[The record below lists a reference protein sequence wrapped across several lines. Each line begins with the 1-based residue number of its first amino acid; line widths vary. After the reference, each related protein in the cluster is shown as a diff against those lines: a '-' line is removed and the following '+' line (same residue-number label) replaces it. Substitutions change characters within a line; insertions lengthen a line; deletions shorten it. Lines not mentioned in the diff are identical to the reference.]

1 MTKIKSG
8 RFWLLSI
15 AKVYPQVYELMPKYV
30 KFVLS
35 GTNIVPTTRKE
46 ERNNPVHL
54 QILAPSAKNEGTSPG
69 DLVSYDFYYG
79 YNPDLNM
86 FNLQF
91 RDVKDNSRFFI
102 MDTSKLFPK
111 TRKRKSRKKST

>member
-15 AKVYPQVYELMPKYV
+15 AKVYPQVYGLMPNYV

-35 GTNIVPTTRKE
+35 GTNILPTSRKDE
-46 ERNNPVHL
+46 TNKAVNL
-54 QILAPSAKNEGTSPG
+54 QILAHPAENEGTSPG
-69 DLVSYDFYYG
+69 ELVSYDFYYG

-86 FNLQF
+86 FTLQF

-102 MDTSKLFPK
+102 MDTSKLFPQK
-111 TRKRKSRKKST
+111 RKRKSRKKST